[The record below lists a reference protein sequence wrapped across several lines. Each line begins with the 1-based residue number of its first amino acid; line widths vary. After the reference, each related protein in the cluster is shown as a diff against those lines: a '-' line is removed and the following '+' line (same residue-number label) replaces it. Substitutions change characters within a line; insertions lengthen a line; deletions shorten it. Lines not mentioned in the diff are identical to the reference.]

1 MAAKT
6 KEKRCTTK
14 RICFP
19 IIFERPT
26 IRDILEELHPH
37 PSIIRDPRPQ
47 PDPPPTPILMLIIHI
62 RSSCLFLQATS
73 VTTQP
78 DSTG

>member
-26 IRDILEELHPH
+26 
-37 PSIIRDPRPQ
+37 IRDPRPQ